1 MHTRTHA
8 CAHAHKHIQTHT
20 HTVTH
25 THIYVHILIHLLSN
39 AVKTRAKQIMAN
51 DIHKVFKESFLRIPF
66 TNSFM
71 NYEHNIVIAY
81 LSITFFVL

>member
-20 HTVTH
+20 HSYTH
-25 THIYVHILIHLLSN
+25 THLLSN